1 MFYQRIVKVL
11 SAIELIYYQI
21 LSYTDAAYEI
31 LKKTNEALSSV
42 ELVDVALAKGI
53 LETKGKTPEAT
64 MGASLYLECQRRGNK
79 SRFVKVGRDKWALSE
94 WGKEAIQV
102 EIEKY
107 NKDTQEI
114 KLKIQKTIV
123 GDPLNFDGLQYAP
136 INEQGVVFLFGKLH
150 KELGIIVEAIQTGF
164 PDAKGRKKIR
174 AGWQEIAIEFEYR
187 SSNFLS
193 HKHSTEHCDLII
205 CWTHD
210 WKECPIEVVE
220 LKSIIENKLKNG
232 HE

>member
-1 MFYQRIVKVL
+1 MNSTNKK
-11 SAIELIYYQI
+11 

-31 LKKTNEALSSV
+31 LKQTNEALSSV
-42 ELVDVALAKGI
+42 ELVDIALTKGT

-64 MGASLYLECQRRGNK
+64 MGASLYLECQRRNNE

-94 WGKEAIQV
+94 WGKKAIQV

-107 NKDTQEI
+107 DKATQEI
-114 KLKIQKTIV
+114 QLKIRKTIV

-193 HKHSTEHCDLII
+193 HKHEIQHCDLIV
-205 CWTHD
+205 CWMHD
-210 WKECPIEVVE
+210 WKECPLEVVE
-220 LKSIIENKLKNG
+220 LKSIIEKKLKNG
-232 HE
+232 DEQNF